1 MTKREFIQ
9 QGVIALMGNPTIIDK
24 NYLDK
29 KENYKNY
36 CEEYNRKQEDRLIEL
51 VYDIADNMENSWDL
65 GFDVDE
71 ENSEE

>member
-29 KENYKNY
+29 KDTYS
-36 CEEYNRKQEDRLIEL
+36 EEYNRKQEDRLIGL

-65 GFDVDE
+65 DFDIDE

>member
-29 KENYKNY
+29 KETYS
-36 CEEYNRKQEDRLIEL
+36 EEYNRKQEDRLIGL